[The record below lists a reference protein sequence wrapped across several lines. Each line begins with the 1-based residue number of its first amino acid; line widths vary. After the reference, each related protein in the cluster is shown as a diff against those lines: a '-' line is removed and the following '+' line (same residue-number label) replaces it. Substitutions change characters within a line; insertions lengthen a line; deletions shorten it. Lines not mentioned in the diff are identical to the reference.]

1 MGFFDRFRKK
11 KETTTTTTTEQS
23 KTGQGSTEKKI
34 KAYTS
39 DGKPIYE

>member
-11 KETTTTTTTEQS
+11 KEATTTEQA
-23 KTGQGSTEKKI
+23 KTEQAPTEKKI

-39 DGKPIYE
+39 DGKPVYE